1 MLTYCCYL
9 PSTEHLNSLR
19 RSINTENTVN
29 FVPRALSIYNGI
41 KILPLSLISKQI
53 NRLITVLTFV
63 QYCTLSSQF
72 TQAKLLHISMYIRD
86 HIAIIS
92 AIFSGHLTDEL
103 KAT

>member
-1 MLTYCCYL
+1 LF
-9 PSTEHLNSLR
+9 P
-19 RSINTENTVN
+19 
-29 FVPRALSIYNGI
+29 ALSIYDGI

-72 TQAKLLHISMYIRD
+72 TQAKLLHISMYICD
-86 HIAIIS
+86 HIAIIL